1 MKAISFW
8 NKQLRAALPQE
19 QLPEAQAY
27 VKRLIENNV
36 PVILGVHH
44 MAYVMDISLETL
56 KSMINR
62 TDMFY
67 YQFTIPKRSGGE
79 RQIAAPYPDL
89 LRAQRWI
96 VDNIL
101 SSIPVHEPATAYVR
115 GKSTKDNVLPHIG
128 KKCLL
133 RLDIK
138 DFFPSITINRVI
150 SIFRRLGY
158 GKKISYYLASLC
170 CLRDSIPQG
179 AATSPM
185 ISNIIAKRLD
195 RRLLGFC
202 RVNHLSYTRYA
213 DDFTLSGDEINPRTI
228 TKIKSIILSEGFSLN
243 DEKTSLVSGVGR
255 RIVTGISISS
265 GAPKYPKAQK
275 REVRKDVHFVLK
287 NGLIGQLNYMQSS
300 DWLLVERLIGKLL
313 YWKMIE
319 PENPFVNK
327 YLPKMRE
334 LSRSF

>member
-1 MKAISFW
+1 MKVSSSW

-36 PVILGVHH
+36 PVILGLHH
-44 MAYVMDISLETL
+44 MAYVMDISTETL

-62 TDMFY
+62 ADLFY

-79 RQIAAPYPDL
+79 RRIAAPYPDL

-101 SSIPVHEPATAYVR
+101 SSIAVHEPATAYVK
-115 GKSTKDNVLPHIG
+115 GKSTMDNVLPHVR
-128 KKCLL
+128 KKFLL

-138 DFFPSITINRVI
+138 DFFPSINKNRVI
-150 SIFRRLGY
+150 SIFRKLGY

-170 CLRDSIPQG
+170 CLHDSIPQG

-195 RRLLGFC
+195 RRLVGFC
-202 RVNHLSYTRYA
+202 RLNQLSYTRYA
-213 DDFTLSGDEINPRTI
+213 DDFTFSGEEINPRII
-228 TKIKSIILSEGFSLN
+228 TKIKNIILSEGFLLN
-243 DEKTSLVSGVGR
+243 DEKTSLVCGGGR

-265 GAPKYPKAQK
+265 GVPKYPKVQK
-275 REVRKDVHFVLK
+275 REVRKDVHYVLK
-287 NGLIGQLNYMQSS
+287 NGLLGQLNYLQSS

-313 YWKMIE
+313 YWRMIE

-327 YLPKMRE
+327 YLPIMRE
-334 LSRSF
+334 FSRSF